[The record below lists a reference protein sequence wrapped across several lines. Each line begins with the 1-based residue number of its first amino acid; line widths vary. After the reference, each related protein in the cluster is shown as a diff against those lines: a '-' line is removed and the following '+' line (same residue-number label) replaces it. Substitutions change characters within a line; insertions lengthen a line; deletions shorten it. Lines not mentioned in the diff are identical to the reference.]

1 MDLAA
6 LYSAYADAVYGYL
19 AFKLQDRQLVEDL
32 VQETFLAAQEGLDRL
47 ETVHSPKA
55 WLLAIAHNK
64 MVGFLRRRPPDLPL
78 IWEGAAVGDSSAL
91 FVEEALKQ
99 LADLERTIVYGLY
112 VEGFTYRELAE
123 MLSLPEGT
131 VKSKAHN
138 ARRHLYRWLQEG
150 ER

>member
-55 WLLAIAHNK
+55 WLLAIAHK
-64 MVGFLRRRPPDLPL
+64 WWTSCAGAPL
-78 IWEGAAVGDSSAL
+78 
-91 FVEEALKQ
+91 
-99 LADLERTIVYGLY
+99 TC
-112 VEGFTYRELAE
+112 
-123 MLSLPEGT
+123 P
-131 VKSKAHN
+131 
-138 ARRHLYRWLQEG
+138 
-150 ER
+150 